1 MRRILDVGHCL
12 EILLPVNFF
21 FIISLGTWVFCEL
34 PARVRRLFQ
43 ETNLVKA
50 GTNSKQQILQFHI
63 IGEVLLINL
72 KVIKRKKC
80 VLCNL
85 KVGTWIIIFKYL
97 HLLLQ
102 VMSEYDQAQ
111 AIEEVTGFAP
121 R

>member
-1 MRRILDVGHCL
+1 
-12 EILLPVNFF
+12 LPGNFITGKL
-21 FIISLGTWVFCEL
+21 FIISIGSWAFCEL
-34 PARVRRLFQ
+34 SIPVRRQFQ
-43 ETNLVKA
+43 EKNRVKA
-50 GTNSKQQILQFHI
+50 GSNSKQHILQFHI
-63 IGEVLLINL
+63 IGKVLLMNL
-72 KVIKRKKC
+72 KAIDRKKC

>member
-1 MRRILDVGHCL
+1 M
-12 EILLPVNFF
+12 
-21 FIISLGTWVFCEL
+21 
-34 PARVRRLFQ
+34 
-43 ETNLVKA
+43 
-50 GTNSKQQILQFHI
+50 
-63 IGEVLLINL
+63 NL
-72 KVIKRKKC
+72 KAIDRKKC